1 MTESTRSFTPHFA
14 LTPLIQR
21 QLLAIDACRGFLEA
35 VRLQGEWGADL
46 KRKARVQDALSS
58 VQIEG
63 NSLTY
68 AEAFELAHTPPD
80 RELRDSEREFLNYL
94 NAFDALDSLA
104 GNRNARITRADLQ
117 NLHKLLVDGV
127 RGGHRFAG
135 QLRRETVTVGDRE
148 GDEIVV
154 HHQPPHWGD
163 LEPLLTQLFDW
174 IGLAKEKPTHARL
187 TKGIVDTWVHPVIV
201 AGIAQHR
208 LVWIH
213 PFVDGNGRS
222 ARMLTTLLLYQRGYD
237 FKYLFDLS
245 SYYERN
251 RDKYYEALRAV
262 DRTGDYTPWLQYF
275 LGGLASQMM
284 RIRSTAMKAAGGLA
298 SAAEPRGGDQPV

>member
-1 MTESTRSFTPHFA
+1 MPETNSSFQPQFT

-21 QLLAIDACRGFLEA
+21 QLLAIDACRGFLDA
-35 VRLQGEWGADL
+35 VRLQVDWGADL

-68 AEAFELAHTPPD
+68 AEAFELAHAPPD

-94 NAFDALDSLA
+94 NAFDALDAFA
-104 GNRNARITRADLQ
+104 GNRNAHITRMDLQ
-117 NLHKLLVDGV
+117 NLHKMLVDGV
-127 RGGHRFAG
+127 RGGHRYAG
-135 QLRRETVTVGDRE
+135 QLRRESVTVGDRD
-148 GDEIVV
+148 GDEIIV
-154 HHQPPHWGD
+154 HYEPPHWD
-163 LEPLLTQLFDW
+163 DVEPLLTQLFDW
-174 IGLAKEKPTHARL
+174 IHLSKQKPTPAQLAKGATDP
-187 TKGIVDTWVHPVIV
+187 WVHPVIV

-222 ARMLTTLLLYQRGYD
+222 ARMLTTLLLYQRDYD

-251 RDKYYEALRAV
+251 RDKYYDALRAV

-275 LGGLASQMM
+275 LGGLSSQMM
-284 RIRSTAMKAAGGLA
+284 GIRATAMKAAQGV
-298 SAAEPRGGDQPV
+298 SVAEPGNDT

>member
-1 MTESTRSFTPHFA
+1 MPDTIPSFTPHFT

-35 VRLQGEWGADL
+35 VRLRDDWGADL
-46 KRKARVQDALSS
+46 QRKARVQDALSS

-68 AEAFELAHTPPD
+68 AEAFELAHNVPD

-94 NAFDALDSLA
+94 SAFEALDGLA
-104 GNRNARITRADLQ
+104 GNRDARITRMDLQ

-135 QLRRETVTVGDRE
+135 QLRRESVTVGDRE
-148 GDEIVV
+148 GDTVVV

-163 LEPLLTQLFDW
+163 VEPELTALFDW
-174 IGLAKEKPTHARL
+174 IELAKQKPTPKQIA
-187 TKGIVDTWVHPVIV
+187 KGAADPWVHPVIV

-222 ARMLTTLLLYQRGYD
+222 ARMLTTLLLYQREYD

-245 SYYERN
+245 SYYEKN
-251 RDKYYEALRAV
+251 RDKYYDALRAV

-275 LGGLASQMM
+275 LGGLSSQMM
-284 RIRSTAMKAAGGLA
+284 GIRATARTAAQGITV
-298 SAAEPRGGDQPV
+298 AAPTGEA

>member
-1 MTESTRSFTPHFA
+1 MKAYSQRASDVLGDSKRLVVQSLLVDAGSQSPSVRQC
-14 LTPLIQR
+14 LQR
-21 QLLAIDACRGFLEA
+21 QAQR
-35 VRLQGEWGADL
+35 
-46 KRKARVQDALSS
+46 RVP
-58 VQIEG
+58 
-63 NSLTY
+63 LT
-68 AEAFELAHTPPD
+68 EAFELAHNVPD

-94 NAFDALDSLA
+94 NAFDALDGLA
-104 GNRNARITRADLQ
+104 GNRNARLTRADLQ

-154 HHQPPHWGD
+154 HHQPPPWGD
-163 LEPLLTQLFDW
+163 VEPLLTQLFDW
-174 IGLAKEKPTHARL
+174 IALAKEKPTHKQVD
-187 TKGIVDTWVHPVIV
+187 KGMLDPWVHPVIV

-245 SYYERN
+245 SCYEKN
-251 RDKYYEALRAV
+251 RDKYYNALRAV

-275 LGGLASQMM
+275 LGGLALQMM
-284 RIRSTAMKAAGGLA
+284 GIRATAMKAAQGVVAGEQA
-298 SAAEPRGGDQPV
+298 VEA